1 MVYPCI
7 AQLEKAYHITMMPL
21 AENYSSNEHLH
32 ITLIVLVNLQYYLP
46 LIDSMFRLFLI
57 NLLEIKRKISS

>member
-1 MVYPCI
+1 
-7 AQLEKAYHITMMPL
+7 MMPL